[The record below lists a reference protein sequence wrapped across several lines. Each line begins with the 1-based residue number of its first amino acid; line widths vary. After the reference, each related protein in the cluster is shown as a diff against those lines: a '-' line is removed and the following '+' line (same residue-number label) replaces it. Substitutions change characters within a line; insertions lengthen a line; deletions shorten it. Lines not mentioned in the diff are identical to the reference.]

1 MTSILVADNDEQWL
15 NDLCKVIEGE
25 NYNVIRATTPERAL
39 AVLGSH
45 SADVAVLDLRL
56 GDESDYDISGFM
68 VARNSDRTVPKIIV
82 SNYAS
87 EREFAQTYPRAL
99 QVDVDSFPVLVD
111 FVEKGSIQSKL
122 IPSIEHALRVKDT
135 WSLSAQSR
143 IAKDLK
149 DDHDRARR
157 EAKVHYWITLA
168 VSIVF
173 ALIIFVGAYK
183 LHDGA
188 PEGSGALDLMLIVV
202 GVLVA
207 EVTNY
212 LFVKKLEFLY
222 RRVDRYH
229 EELLQTDRFGQ
240 LLSTSYTI
248 KDERLREQ
256 FKLELFDAA
265 TTQWLC
271 SKKRGLLLRAKK
283 KVEEDSG
290 PGSTILQTSSHPAN

>member
-1 MTSILVADNDEQWL
+1 MTSILVADN
-15 NDLCKVIEGE
+15 NDYWMNELCMVIEAH
-25 NYNVIRATTPERAL
+25 NYKVIRATTAEKAM
-39 AVLGSH
+39 AILGSH
-45 SADVAVLDLRL
+45 SADIAVLDLRL
-56 GDESDYDISGFM
+56 KNDRSDNDISGFK
-68 VARNSDRTVPKIIV
+68 VARDSDRMVPKIIV
-82 SNYAS
+82 SNYSS
-87 EREFAQTYPRAL
+87 ETEFAQAYPRAF
-99 QVDVDSFPVLVD
+99 QIDVDAFPILVD
-111 FVEKGSIQSKL
+111 FVEKGAIQSKL
-122 IPSIEHALRVKDT
+122 IPSVEHALRVKDT
-135 WSLSAQSR
+135 WSLSAQTKISQ
-143 IAKDLK
+143 ALK
-149 DDHDRARR
+149 EDHDRARR

-173 ALIIFVGAYK
+173 ALIIFFGAYK

-222 RRVDRYH
+222 SRVDRYH

-271 SKKRGLLLRAKK
+271 ARKSGLLLRAKR
-283 KVEEDSG
+283 KVEADT
-290 PGSTILQTSSHPAN
+290 GSTILQTSSHPSN

>member
-25 NYNVIRATTPERAL
+25 NYDVIRASTPEKAL

-68 VARNSDRTVPKIIV
+68 VARNSDRMVPKIIV
-82 SNYAS
+82 SNYAN

-99 QVDVDSFPVLVD
+99 QVDVDAFPVLVD

-143 IAKDLK
+143 MSKDLK
-149 DDHDRARR
+149 EDHDRARR
-157 EAKVHYWITLA
+157 EAKVHYWITLG
-168 VSIVF
+168 VSIAF
-173 ALIIFVGAYK
+173 ALIIFVGAYE
-183 LHDGA
+183 LHA
-188 PEGSGALDLMLIVV
+188 AQGSGALALMLIVM

-222 RRVDRYH
+222 QRVERYH
-229 EELLQTDRFGQ
+229 NELLQTDRFGQ
-240 LLSTSYTI
+240 LLSMSYTI
-248 KDERLREQ
+248 KDERLREK
-256 FKLELFDAA
+256 FKMELFDAA
-265 TTQWLC
+265 TAQWL
-271 SKKRGLLLRAKK
+271 SNAKK
-283 KVEEDSG
+283 SRLFSRARRNVEEDSS
-290 PGSTILQTSSHPAN
+290 STLLQSSSHSPN